1 MDATSSMA
9 PEIGIALFSLGGVVL
24 SVVAYFI
31 PSMVAGLRSHPRPG
45 LVFLVNLF
53 LGWTVVGWL
62 AALAWALKRYP
73 ETTTAKSYFD
83 SIAQINRMANARSL
97 PRPGLKRP
105 SRETVIA
112 ILGVVVMVV
121 ATPILMLVVAGTV
134 LTLAMFVW

>member
-1 MDATSSMA
+1 M
-9 PEIGIALFSLGGVVL
+9 
-24 SVVAYFI
+24 
-31 PSMVAGLRSHPRPG
+31 
-45 LVFLVNLF
+45 
-53 LGWTVVGWL
+53 
-62 AALAWALKRYP
+62 AWALKRYP

-83 SIAQINRMANARSL
+83 SIAQVNRTANARSL